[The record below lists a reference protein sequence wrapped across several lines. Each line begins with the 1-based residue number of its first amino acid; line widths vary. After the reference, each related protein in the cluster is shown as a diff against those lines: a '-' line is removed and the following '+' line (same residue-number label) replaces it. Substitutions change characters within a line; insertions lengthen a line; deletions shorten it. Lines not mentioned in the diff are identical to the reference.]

1 MGKFCTKCGAPLAA
15 QAKFCAA
22 CGQPAGTG
30 CLPAETAAAGAAQP
44 VKPMEGTTF
53 QFSGIAFYY
62 GLVAQRKTAITLA
75 GSKLTIH
82 QKIPILFFTGGEKE
96 YVLDVGQ
103 ILRVRNEKS
112 LDKMVLFIMIGMGGL
127 LLLGGVP
134 KLSGAVL
141 VLLYGLFK
149 KELCFELKDGRVV
162 RLKGVS
168 GKNDLQ
174 SFLEAL
180 LVSNPAIQLKE
191 DGSCG

>member
-22 CGQPAGTG
+22 CGQLAGTG
-30 CLPAETAAAGAAQP
+30 RLPAETAAAGAVQP
-44 VKPMEGTTF
+44 VKPMEEKTF

-180 LVSNPAIQLKE
+180 LVSNPAIQLRE